1 MVAARFGI
9 RQRASTTGS
18 GGRRLHEEILM
29 ATNAVESFDAGM
41 RVLGPLMEA
50 HGFKRTAP
58 LSGESSGGTYA
69 SAQWVRGDRVLDLHF
84 RHSLGL
90 VSYRVGDV
98 SLSHEEYMWAV
109 TGRKWSTE
117 YPGFSDD
124 PLDGFRHLRADLE
137 KHGSSFLTGSDANF
151 LFDVG
156 RATLLK
162 QTAPRLP

>member
-1 MVAARFGI
+1 
-9 RQRASTTGS
+9 
-18 GGRRLHEEILM
+18 M

-41 RVLGPLMEA
+41 HILSPLMEA

-58 LSGESSGGTYA
+58 LSGESSGGSYA

-98 SLSHEEYMWAV
+98 SLPHEEYMWAV

-117 YPGFSDD
+117 CPRFSDD
-124 PLDGFRHLRADLE
+124 PLDGFRNLRMDLE
-137 KHGSSFLTGSDANF
+137 RHGASFLSGADGGF
-151 LFDVG
+151 LEDIA
-156 RATLLK
+156 RAALLK
-162 QTAPRLP
+162 QSAPRLP